1 MLNSLDTKYLYSI
14 QNVPVDEDKLRNDRR
29 NAVQNIN

>member
-1 MLNSLDTKYLYSI
+1 MLNSLDTKYLHSI

-29 NAVQNIN
+29 NVVQNIN

>member
-1 MLNSLDTKYLYSI
+1 MIDTKYLYSI

-29 NAVQNIN
+29 NAVHIY